1 MAKKIA
7 VLTRDR
13 QEEAFRMALGLI
25 LMDDLVDVFVL
36 DRKVEDNEDNQTNI
50 EMMEDM
56 EMNVYTNHREN
67 KEMQYIQN
75 AEIAERLL
83 QYDTIIPY

>member
-36 DRKVEDNEDNQTNI
+36 DRKMEDNEDNQTNI

-56 EMNVYTNHREN
+56 EMNVYTNQREN